1 MTEFIAKFTKG
12 TERVYVIRSSWEE
25 MDKYI
30 QHKEREGCALEH
42 CYQHEG
48 ITKKAEELREK
59 RGEKNILPDSYS
71 HNADVYYW
79 ASKEGKEVLKTKE
92 CKFCTLIKKFFQLFC
107 MILLPINI
115 YAYDFYVDGIYYNI
129 TSSTLPYTANVM
141 SYYYGDDYSG
151 KVTIPSNVTYDNITY
166 SVTSIGGCAF
176 SHCSGLT
183 SITIPNSVT
192 SIGYNAFSHCSGLTS
207 VTIPNSVT
215 SIGSYAF
222 EDCSGL
228 TSITIG
234 NSVTSIG
241 WYAFEDCSA
250 LTRVDITDLAAWC
263 KISFGSYDANPCY
276 YAHHL
281 YLNNEE
287 ITELVIPYSV
297 TSIGNYAFYNCLGLT
312 SITIPNSVTS
322 IGYGAFSG
330 CSGLTSVTIP
340 NSVTSIE
347 SYTFYGCSLKSLTIG
362 SGVLSIGY
370 AAFTTKPK
378 KTIWLTNTPPTNY
391 TNAAGEVNY
400 VSNDLYTNL
409 SNTKVYPYLS
419 SLFTVEGVK
428 YAIISP
434 SERTCDVIDCE
445 YNTNAENVHIGET
458 VTYKKVSLKVQNVN
472 EYAIYMNSYV
482 KDVTLYNN
490 GYIGECAF
498 YGCNSIQNL
507 VASNNGLIDKYA
519 FYNTSSIE
527 TADISN
533 SGNVG
538 ENAFEN
544 SGIQQ
549 LTISNDGNIET
560 KAFYNTGSL
569 ETAEVTNAG
578 YVGESAF
585 ENSGVQS
592 LTISN
597 DGNIGEKAFYNCV
610 GLKTLNASNNGD
622 IGANAF
628 YGTSA
633 LETAEITNTGYVGES
648 AFENSGVQQLTIS
661 NDGNIEKKAFYNCTQ
676 MQTLNASNN
685 GYIGTNAFYGTSAL
699 ETAELTNKGNIG
711 PNAFENSGVQ
721 ILTLSNEGNVLFQA
735 FYNTTSLKT
744 ADIANTGYIGGNAFE
759 NSGVQQLTI
768 SNDGDID
775 SKAFYNTGSLETAD
789 VTNAGYVGAS
799 AFENSGVQNLIL
811 NNEGDV
817 GSMAFRGCTRLI
829 SAIIGNK
836 IPSIGNYAFYGCTS
850 LPSIVIPN
858 EVTNLGSY
866 AVQNCT
872 ALESAKIGDGVAA
885 LKDYVFSGCSS
896 LTDVKIGSGVA
907 SINQYAFNDCS
918 ALPKITI
925 PANVGSIDN
934 YVFGG
939 CSSLADVIIN
949 DRAETLTLGSNG
961 SSPMFYDCPLDSVYI
976 GGKLSY
982 NTSSSYGYSPF
993 YRNTSLRTVVVTD
1006 EEVKVYDNEFYGCT
1020 GLKSVSIGNGTTSIG
1035 KWAFSDCPGLEY
1047 FSFGQKVK
1055 IIDQEAFS
1063 DCVGITQLISKATTP
1078 PACGTQ
1084 ALDDISK
1091 WDCELTVPES
1101 SVDAYY
1107 AAEQW
1112 KEFFF
1117 INGSEIPGDVL
1128 ATSLTLDKSEE
1139 TMGIGEEMT
1148 LTATILPEDVSS
1160 KSLFWT
1166 TSDKSVATVVN
1177 GVVTAHKEG
1186 TATITA
1192 KTKDGSDL
1200 SASCVIT
1207 VEDYN
1212 FMYVD
1217 ANSSRTNIKLNE
1229 NDAVTILDSY
1239 KALTVTE
1246 DIEVSDVTYTR
1257 SFSSTGSWQAWYV
1270 PFDVDYDAI
1279 SDKYIIAQIQGV
1291 LTDSEGSP
1299 CIAFLRIN
1307 SGTVKANTPY
1317 VVRPK
1322 QSGEISI
1329 STGATTLHATTDNSF
1344 CIQSVSDNFTF
1355 GGLYTRTQNGSH
1367 GWLALNKNGMF
1378 QRLGESVYLAP
1389 FRFHMTI
1396 EAREDNPYA
1405 ISSADA
1411 KEVPI
1416 TVIGD
1421 DATGVS
1427 HAENVGNAGNV
1438 GNLYNL
1444 SGQKVANGQ
1453 QSTADSLPKGI
1464 YIINGKKIFVK

>member
-1 MTEFIAKFTKG
+1 MF
-12 TERVYVIRSSWEE
+12 S
-25 MDKYI
+25 
-30 QHKEREGCALEH
+30 GC
-42 CYQHEG
+42 
-48 ITKKAEELREK
+48 
-59 RGEKNILPDSYS
+59 YS
-71 HNADVYYW
+71 
-79 ASKEGKEVLKTKE
+79 
-92 CKFCTLIKKFFQLFC
+92 
-107 MILLPINI
+107 
-115 YAYDFYVDGIYYNI
+115 
-129 TSSTLPYTANVM
+129 
-141 SYYYGDDYSG
+141 
-151 KVTIPSNVTYDNITY
+151 
-166 SVTSIGGCAF
+166 
-176 SHCSGLT
+176 LT
-183 SITIPNSVT
+183 NITIPNSVT
-192 SIGYNAFSHCSGLTS
+192 SIGQEAFADCTGFTSINIPSSVTSIGSCAFLGCTNITLMTIPSSVTSISYGLFKGCTKLASVVIPHTVTSIGEQSFYGCSSLSSINISNSVTSIGENAFYGCYFASNDFINNSALDDQSNNYWGATIVDERTADGICITNNTVVKYNGVGES

-215 SIGSYAF
+215 AIGAKAF
-222 EDCSGL
+222 DGF
-228 TSITIG
+228 
-234 NSVTSIG
+234 
-241 WYAFEDCSA
+241 A
-250 LTRVDITDLAAWC
+250 
-263 KISFGSYDANPCY
+263 
-276 YAHHL
+276 
-281 YLNNEE
+281 
-287 ITELVIPYSV
+287 
-297 TSIGNYAFYNCLGLT
+297 
-312 SITIPNSVTS
+312 
-322 IGYGAFSG
+322 
-330 CSGLTSVTIP
+330 
-340 NSVTSIE
+340 
-347 SYTFYGCSLKSLTIG
+347 LKSLTVG
-362 SGVLSIGY
+362 SGVLSI
-370 AAFTTKPK
+370 ASDAFSTKPV
-378 KTIWLTNTPPTNY
+378 KTIWLPNTAPTGY
-391 TNAAGEVNY
+391 KAVAGSVNY
-400 VSNDLYTNL
+400 VSNNQYTDIK
-409 SNTKVYPYLS
+409 STAKKIYQYLS
-419 SLFTVEGVK
+419 SLFTVDGVK

-458 VTYKKVSLKVQNVN
+458 VTYKKVSLKVKNVN
-472 EYAIYMNSYV
+472 EYAIYKNSYV

-498 YGCNSIQNL
+498 YGCDSIQNL
-507 VASNNGLIDKYA
+507 VASNNGLIDKNA

-527 TADISN
+527 TAEISN

-544 SGIQQ
+544 SGVQQ
-549 LTISNDGNIET
+549 LTISNEGNIET
-560 KAFYNTGSL
+560 KAFYNTTSL

-578 YVGESAF
+578 YVGVSAF
-585 ENSGVQS
+585 ENSGVQDLIIS
-592 LTISN
+592 NDSCIMQNAFYNCTKMQSLKASNKGYIGKNAFYWTRRLNTAEIANKGYEGYVGESAFEGSGVKQLTISNEGNIEQKAFYNTGSLETAVVTNAGYVGVSAFENSGVQDLTISN
-597 DGNIGEKAFYNCV
+597 DSCIMEKAFYNCSRMQ
-610 GLKTLNASNNGD
+610 TLNVSNNGY
-622 IGANAF
+622 IGTSAF

-633 LETAEITNTGYVGES
+633 LETAEISNKGYICNS
-648 AFENSGVQQLTIS
+648 AFYCSGVQNLTLNNEGII
-661 NDGNIEKKAFYNCTQ
+661 DQKAFYNCTRLKSA
-676 MQTLNASNN
+676 TL
-685 GYIGTNAFYGTSAL
+685 
-699 ETAELTNKGNIG
+699 
-711 PNAFENSGVQ
+711 
-721 ILTLSNEGNVLFQA
+721 
-735 FYNTTSLKT
+735 
-744 ADIANTGYIGGNAFE
+744 
-759 NSGVQQLTI
+759 
-768 SNDGDID
+768 
-775 SKAFYNTGSLETAD
+775 
-789 VTNAGYVGAS
+789 
-799 AFENSGVQNLIL
+799 
-811 NNEGDV
+811 
-817 GSMAFRGCTRLI
+817 
-829 SAIIGNK
+829 GNK
-836 IPSIGNYAFYGCTS
+836 IPSIGDYAFYNCKS
-850 LPSIVIPN
+850 LPSIVIPD
-858 EVTNLGSY
+858 EVLYLGSY
-866 AVQNCT
+866 AFQYCT

-885 LKDYVFSGCSS
+885 LKDYVFAGCSS

-939 CSSLADVIIN
+939 CSSLADVIVN

-961 SSPMFYDCPLDSVYI
+961 SSPMFHDCPLDSVYI

-982 NTSSSYGYSPF
+982 NTLSSYGYSPF

-1020 GLKSVSIGNGTTSIG
+1020 GLKSVTIGNGTTSIG
-1035 KWAFSDCPGLEY
+1035 NWAFSDCPGLEY
-1047 FSFGQKVK
+1047 FSFGQKVET
-1055 IIDQEAFS
+1055 IGQEAFS

-1078 PACGTQ
+1078 PTCGTQ

-1329 STGATTLHATTDNSF
+1329 STGATTLHATAENSF
-1344 CIQSVSDNFTF
+1344 TDQSTSDNFTF

-1427 HAENVGNAGNV
+1427 HAENVGN
-1438 GNLYNL
+1438 LYNL